1 MVGVRAVASRSKY
14 LASRVS
20 FLVRVLESCHGE
32 FIGELL
38 QFSLEVVVPD
48 FAWLEVGRTGR
59 WEAEEGRVCIA
70 MRLESTCGVKDMKP
84 NTSSVAR
91 RDL

>member
-20 FLVRVLESCHGE
+20 FLARVLGSCHGE

-48 FAWLEVGRTGR
+48 FAWLDVGENRATGSGGGASLYSHAPR
-59 WEAEEGRVCIA
+59 EHVRSERYQAKYI
-70 MRLESTCGVKDMKP
+70 
-84 NTSSVAR
+84 
-91 RDL
+91 